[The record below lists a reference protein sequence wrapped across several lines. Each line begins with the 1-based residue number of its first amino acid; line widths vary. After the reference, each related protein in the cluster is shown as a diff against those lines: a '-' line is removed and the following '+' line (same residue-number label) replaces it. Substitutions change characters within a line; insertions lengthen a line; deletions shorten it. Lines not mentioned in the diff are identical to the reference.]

1 MSNDDQVAN
10 TRIAGATERTAATA
24 PSERL
29 RLRRRIRVRY
39 CAALDRA
46 RGDTTSGKNSVAMK
60 NHRVALGFMLLLGVL
75 GGTLH
80 GSLAL
85 AAIDRLAQSENEMDK
100 IEIYRGFEIRA
111 FEREEGRWRAEIR
124 KADGSMLK
132 ILVGDSGH
140 RTSITT
146 SADTLTAETSIDE
159 VKKAIDAGGL
169 S

>member
-1 MSNDDQVAN
+1 
-10 TRIAGATERTAATA
+10 
-24 PSERL
+24 
-29 RLRRRIRVRY
+29 
-39 CAALDRA
+39 
-46 RGDTTSGKNSVAMK
+46 MK
-60 NHRVALGFMLLLGVL
+60 NHRVALGFVLLLGAL
-75 GGTLH
+75 GGTLD

-85 AAIDRLAQSENEMDK
+85 TAIDRLAQSEDEMDK
-100 IEIYRGFEIRA
+100 IEIYRGFEIRE
-111 FEREEGRWRAEIR
+111 FELEEGRWCAEIR

-132 ILVGDSGH
+132 ILVADSGH

>member
-1 MSNDDQVAN
+1 M
-10 TRIAGATERTAATA
+10 
-24 PSERL
+24 PSPRL
-29 RLRRRIRVRY
+29 R
-39 CAALDRA
+39 
-46 RGDTTSGKNSVAMK
+46 TTPIFKVGLQQGFATGKM
-60 NHRVALGFMLLLGVL
+60 GFM
-75 GGTLH
+75 
-80 GSLAL
+80 
-85 AAIDRLAQSENEMDK
+85 QSEEYTDEMDK
-100 IEIYRGFEIRA
+100 IETYRGFEIRA
-111 FEREEGRWRAEIR
+111 FEREQGRWRAEIR